1 MLRTDTD
8 RNRRASGAWFC
19 FCTTRRKAI
28 IDNQLTA
35 AIRLQIVGLEDVLK
49 PLSYDDLDDIY
60 IVNDLMDTD
69 LHQII
74 NSPQPLTDDHVQY
87 FVYA

>member
-1 MLRTDTD
+1 V
-8 RNRRASGAWFC
+8 GAWFRY
-19 FCTTRRKAI
+19 CTTRCKAI
-28 IDNQLTA
+28 IDNQPAVA

-87 FVYA
+87 FVYAASAIP